1 MYRIPST
8 LNGDLDYTQSLIDQ
22 FKTGEIQAGQLKSNR
37 VPMGIYEQRK
47 NQHYML
53 RLRCAGGLVTPEQLA
68 KIAFVGHQ
76 LSTSHLHV
84 TTRQEIQIHN
94 VDIEDAIPALKKL
107 EKVGISSAGGGGN
120 TVRNMMVDDRS
131 GLTADEEFDVYPYVE
146 ELTSRLIA
154 EKDSFTMP
162 RKYKV
167 AIDTSVATANYS
179 YIADLGLQARIKDGQ
194 RGFRVL
200 IAGSAAS
207 NAHTGWEV
215 FDFLPEKDLYRA
227 AKALKNWFHK
237 YGNRRNRHKAR
248 MRYVFYKY
256 GTEEAKRLYLEE
268 FEELKKDGSI
278 DFEASA
284 LPLEHHKP
292 SFSPL
297 GEKEVKSEERRV
309 KNSNPLGVPA
319 DLQSDGKQGT
329 SKNEIIDVEAFET
342 WKRRYAHKQTNAEGL
357 KENLWYAYIPLRH
370 GNNSTDFF
378 AEVAEYLGNYG
389 NDVIRFTK
397 KEQIQVRNIPEE
409 YLTNIYAFFKK
420 LGVYQIDYPVVVTN
434 LTCCTGADTCRL
446 GICLPKGAIDGIAKQ
461 LLDSD
466 LNLDAIPDF
475 ELRMNG
481 CTNIC
486 ALATWGDLGFSGRV
500 GRVGDDP
507 YPAYTIW
514 LPVKG
519 KHEIDLQQGYIA
531 AKKIPAFVE
540 DYLRDVIAEQANY
553 ADYYEY
559 VAKRGVNIVKD
570 LIAKY
575 KEVAPYSEKPDTF
588 FDFGDDEKFSLIKY
602 GKAECSA
609 GLFDIIEIDQDTIR
623 EKRKEVEQ
631 LLENTPQGVP
641 ADLQSAG
648 KQAIS
653 GGSKV
658 PADLKSD
665 GKQGTSKIEKLLHD
679 IVFSENRML
688 LVTRGLDPRTDE
700 DVYQG
705 FEKEFIAAG
714 IIPQKFKVLTE
725 KARNNESLIS
735 EKPLID
741 ELADLLNDLY
751 QNMDDSLQFK
761 LPAAQSPTD
770 NTDNTDSKE
779 KSAESAKSAR
789 PKNGSEKE
797 EKSVSSVKSV
807 GQKTG
812 SEKEEKSVSSV
823 KSVGQKNTSEKE
835 QKSVSSVKSARQK
848 NTSEKEQ
855 KSSAGEPEAI
865 SPDVKKDFRGVMC
878 PMNFVKTKIA
888 LTPMQSGQ
896 ILEILLDDGAPIENV
911 PGSVKNEGHTIL
923 STEKVE
929 NYWKVLIKKK

>member
-22 FKTGEIQAGQLKSNR
+22 FKAGEIQAGQLKSNR

-278 DFEASA
+278 DFEAPA

-292 SFSPL
+292 NF
-297 GEKEVKSEERRV
+297 
-309 KNSNPLGVPA
+309 PA
-319 DLQSDGKQGT
+319 LKAPTD
-329 SKNEIIDVEAFET
+329 FET

-461 LLDSD
+461 LLNSN

-553 ADYYEY
+553 ADYYDY
-559 VAKRGVNIVKD
+559 VAKRGVNIVKE

-575 KEVAPYSEKPDTF
+575 KEVAPYSEEPDTF

-631 LLENTPQGVP
+631 LL
-641 ADLQSAG
+641 
-648 KQAIS
+648 
-653 GGSKV
+653 
-658 PADLKSD
+658 SD
-665 GKQGTSKIEKLLHD
+665 GKQNTGKIEKLLHD

-700 DVYQG
+700 DVYNG

-714 IIPQKFKVLTE
+714 IIPQKFKVLTD
-725 KARNNESLIS
+725 KARNNESLI
-735 EKPLID
+735 EQKPLID

-761 LPAAQSPTD
+761 LPA
-770 NTDNTDSKE
+770 E
-779 KSAESAKSAR
+779 KTPVEQVA
-789 PKNGSEKE
+789 E
-797 EKSVSSVKSV
+797 EK
-807 GQKTG
+807 TA
-812 SEKEEKSVSSV
+812 EEKAPAEQVSE
-823 KSVGQKNTSEKE
+823 EKTPAE
-835 QKSVSSVKSARQK
+835 KASAAEE
-848 NTSEKEQ
+848 TET
-855 KSSAGEPEAI
+855 I
-865 SPDVKKDFRGVMC
+865 VPDVKKDFRGVMC

>member
-22 FKTGEIQAGQLKSNR
+22 FKAGEIQAGQLKSNR

-278 DFEASA
+278 DFEAPA

-297 GEKEVKSEERRV
+297 SEKEVKSEERRV
-309 KNSNPLGVPA
+309 KNS
-319 DLQSDGKQGT
+319 SDFFD
-329 SKNEIIDVEAFET
+329 SEAFET

-409 YLTNIYAFFKK
+409 YLPNIYAFFKK

-461 LLDSD
+461 LLNSD

-553 ADYYEY
+553 ADYYDY
-559 VAKRGVNIVKD
+559 VAKRGVNIVKE

-575 KEVAPYSEKPDTF
+575 KEVAPYSEEPDTF

-631 LLENTPQGVP
+631 LLGNTPQGVP
-641 ADLQSAG
+641 ADLQSGG
-648 KQAIS
+648 KQE
-653 GGSKV
+653 
-658 PADLKSD
+658 
-665 GKQGTSKIEKLLHD
+665 TSKIEKLLHD

-700 DVYQG
+700 DVYNG
-705 FEKEFIAAG
+705 FEKEFIVAG
-714 IIPQKFKVLTE
+714 IIPQKFKVLTD
-725 KARNNESLIS
+725 KARNNESLI
-735 EKPLID
+735 EQKPLID

-761 LPAAQSPTD
+761 LPAVQSPTD
-770 NTDNTDSKE
+770 FTDNTDSKE
-779 KSAESAKSAR
+779 KSAGQ
-789 PKNGSEKE
+789 KNRSEDE
-797 EKSVSSVKSV
+797 DKSVSSVKSV
-807 GQKTG
+807 GQK
-812 SEKEEKSVSSV
+812 S
-823 KSVGQKNTSEKE
+823 TSE
-835 QKSVSSVKSARQK
+835 
-848 NTSEKEQ
+848 NEQ

>member
-22 FKTGEIQAGQLKSNR
+22 FKAGEIQAGQLKSNR

-278 DFEASA
+278 DFEAPA

-292 SFSPL
+292 NF
-297 GEKEVKSEERRV
+297 
-309 KNSNPLGVPA
+309 PA
-319 DLQSDGKQGT
+319 LKAPTD
-329 SKNEIIDVEAFET
+329 FET

-378 AEVAEYLGNYG
+378 AKVAEYLGNYG

-461 LLDSD
+461 LLNSN

-500 GRVGDDP
+500 GRVGDAP

-553 ADYYEY
+553 ADYYDY

-575 KEVAPYSEKPDTF
+575 KEVAPYSEEPDTF

-623 EKRKEVEQ
+623 EKRKEVE
-631 LLENTPQGVP
+631 LLMGNIPQGVP
-641 ADLQSAG
+641 ADLQSDG
-648 KQAIS
+648 KQA
-653 GGSKV
+653 
-658 PADLKSD
+658 
-665 GKQGTSKIEKLLHD
+665 TSKIEKLLHD

-700 DVYQG
+700 DVYNG

-714 IIPQKFKVLTE
+714 IIPQKFKVLTD
-725 KARNNESLIS
+725 KARNNESLI
-735 EKPLID
+735 EQKPLID

-761 LPAAQSPTD
+761 LPA
-770 NTDNTDSKE
+770 E
-779 KSAESAKSAR
+779 KTPVEQVA
-789 PKNGSEKE
+789 E
-797 EKSVSSVKSV
+797 EK
-807 GQKTG
+807 TA
-812 SEKEEKSVSSV
+812 EEKAPAEQVSE
-823 KSVGQKNTSEKE
+823 EKAPAE
-835 QKSVSSVKSARQK
+835 KASAAEE
-848 NTSEKEQ
+848 TET
-855 KSSAGEPEAI
+855 I
-865 SPDVKKDFRGVMC
+865 VPDVKKDFRGVMC

-896 ILEILLDDGAPIENV
+896 VLEILLDDGAPIENV

>member
-22 FKTGEIQAGQLKSNR
+22 FKAGEIQAGQLKSNR

-278 DFEASA
+278 DFEAPA

-292 SFSPL
+292 NF
-297 GEKEVKSEERRV
+297 
-309 KNSNPLGVPA
+309 PA
-319 DLQSDGKQGT
+319 LKAPTD
-329 SKNEIIDVEAFET
+329 FET

-461 LLDSD
+461 LLNSD

-553 ADYYEY
+553 ADYYDY
-559 VAKRGVNIVKD
+559 VAKRGVNIVKE

-575 KEVAPYSEKPDTF
+575 KEVAPYSEEPDTF

-623 EKRKEVEQ
+623 EKRKEVE
-631 LLENTPQGVP
+631 LLMGNIPQGVP
-641 ADLQSAG
+641 ADLQSDG
-648 KQAIS
+648 KQA
-653 GGSKV
+653 
-658 PADLKSD
+658 
-665 GKQGTSKIEKLLHD
+665 TSKIEKLLHD

-700 DVYQG
+700 DVYNG

-714 IIPQKFKVLTE
+714 IIPQKFKVLTD
-725 KARNNESLIS
+725 KARNNESLI
-735 EKPLID
+735 EQKPLID

-761 LPAAQSPTD
+761 LPA
-770 NTDNTDSKE
+770 E
-779 KSAESAKSAR
+779 KTPVEQVA
-789 PKNGSEKE
+789 E
-797 EKSVSSVKSV
+797 EKNA
-807 GQKTG
+807 
-812 SEKEEKSVSSV
+812 EEKAPAEQVSE
-823 KSVGQKNTSEKE
+823 EKAPAE
-835 QKSVSSVKSARQK
+835 KASAAEE
-848 NTSEKEQ
+848 TET
-855 KSSAGEPEAI
+855 I
-865 SPDVKKDFRGVMC
+865 VPDVKKDFRGVMC

>member
-22 FKTGEIQAGQLKSNR
+22 FKAGEIQAGQLKSNR

-167 AIDTSVATANYS
+167 AIDTSEATANYS

-268 FEELKKDGSI
+268 FEKLKKDGSI
-278 DFEASA
+278 DFEAPA

-292 SFSPL
+292 NF
-297 GEKEVKSEERRV
+297 
-309 KNSNPLGVPA
+309 PA
-319 DLQSDGKQGT
+319 LKAPTD
-329 SKNEIIDVEAFET
+329 FET

-461 LLDSD
+461 LLNSN

-553 ADYYEY
+553 ADYYDY
-559 VAKRGVNIVKD
+559 VAKRGVNIVKE

-575 KEVAPYSEKPDTF
+575 KEVAPYSEEPDTF

-623 EKRKEVEQ
+623 EKRKEVE
-631 LLENTPQGVP
+631 LLMGNIPQGVP
-641 ADLQSAG
+641 TDLQ
-648 KQAIS
+648 
-653 GGSKV
+653 
-658 PADLKSD
+658 SD
-665 GKQGTSKIEKLLHD
+665 GKQATSKIEKLLHD

-700 DVYQG
+700 DVYNG

-714 IIPQKFKVLTE
+714 IIPQKFKVLTD
-725 KARNNESLIS
+725 KARNNESLI
-735 EKPLID
+735 EQKPLID

-761 LPAAQSPTD
+761 LPA
-770 NTDNTDSKE
+770 E
-779 KSAESAKSAR
+779 KTPVEQVA
-789 PKNGSEKE
+789 E
-797 EKSVSSVKSV
+797 EKNA
-807 GQKTG
+807 
-812 SEKEEKSVSSV
+812 EEKAPAEQVSE
-823 KSVGQKNTSEKE
+823 EKAPAE
-835 QKSVSSVKSARQK
+835 KASAAEE
-848 NTSEKEQ
+848 TETI
-855 KSSAGEPEAI
+855 A
-865 SPDVKKDFRGVMC
+865 PDVKKDFRGVMC

-929 NYWKVLIKKK
+929 NYWKVLIRKK

>member
-22 FKTGEIQAGQLKSNR
+22 FKAGEIQAGQLKSNR

-278 DFEASA
+278 DFEAPA

-297 GEKEVKSEERRV
+297 DA
-309 KNSNPLGVPA
+309 PT
-319 DLQSDGKQGT
+319 D
-329 SKNEIIDVEAFET
+329 FET

-461 LLDSD
+461 LLNSN

-575 KEVAPYSEKPDTF
+575 KEIAPYSEEPDTF

-631 LLENTPQGVP
+631 LLGNTPQGVP
-641 ADLQSAG
+641 ADLQSDG
-648 KQAIS
+648 KQA
-653 GGSKV
+653 
-658 PADLKSD
+658 
-665 GKQGTSKIEKLLHD
+665 TSKIEKLLHD

-700 DVYQG
+700 DVYNG

-714 IIPQKFKVLTE
+714 IIPQKFKVLTD
-725 KARNNESLIS
+725 KARNNESLIA

-761 LPAAQSPTD
+761 LPAVQSPTD
-770 NTDNTDSKE
+770 LTDNTDSKE
-779 KSAESAKSAR
+779 KSAGQ
-789 PKNGSEKE
+789 KNRSEKEDKSVPSVKSVGQRNRSGNE

-807 GQKTG
+807 GQK
-812 SEKEEKSVSSV
+812 S
-823 KSVGQKNTSEKE
+823 TSE
-835 QKSVSSVKSARQK
+835 
-848 NTSEKEQ
+848 NEQ
-855 KSSAGEPEAI
+855 KSSAGEPEAV

>member
-22 FKTGEIQAGQLKSNR
+22 FKAGEIQAGQLKSNR

-278 DFEASA
+278 DFEAPA

-292 SFSPL
+292 NF
-297 GEKEVKSEERRV
+297 
-309 KNSNPLGVPA
+309 PA
-319 DLQSDGKQGT
+319 LKAPTD
-329 SKNEIIDVEAFET
+329 FET

-461 LLDSD
+461 LLNSN

-553 ADYYEY
+553 ADYYDY

-575 KEVAPYSEKPDTF
+575 KEVAPYSEEPDTF

-623 EKRKEVEQ
+623 EKRKEVE
-631 LLENTPQGVP
+631 LLMGNIPQGVP
-641 ADLQSAG
+641 ADLQSDG
-648 KQAIS
+648 KQA
-653 GGSKV
+653 
-658 PADLKSD
+658 
-665 GKQGTSKIEKLLHD
+665 TSKIEKLLHD

-700 DVYQG
+700 DVYNG

-714 IIPQKFKVLTE
+714 IIPQKFKVLTD
-725 KARNNESLIS
+725 KARNSASLI
-735 EKPLID
+735 EQKPLID

-761 LPAAQSPTD
+761 LPA
-770 NTDNTDSKE
+770 E
-779 KSAESAKSAR
+779 KTPVEQVA
-789 PKNGSEKE
+789 E
-797 EKSVSSVKSV
+797 EK
-807 GQKTG
+807 TA
-812 SEKEEKSVSSV
+812 EEKAPAEQVSE
-823 KSVGQKNTSEKE
+823 EKAPAE
-835 QKSVSSVKSARQK
+835 KASAAEE
-848 NTSEKEQ
+848 TETFV
-855 KSSAGEPEAI
+855 
-865 SPDVKKDFRGVMC
+865 PDVKKDFRGVMC

>member
-22 FKTGEIQAGQLKSNR
+22 FKAGEIQAGQLKSNR

-278 DFEASA
+278 DFEAPA

-292 SFSPL
+292 NF
-297 GEKEVKSEERRV
+297 
-309 KNSNPLGVPA
+309 PA
-319 DLQSDGKQGT
+319 LNASTD
-329 SKNEIIDVEAFET
+329 FET

-461 LLDSD
+461 LLNSD

-507 YPAYTIW
+507 YPAYTVW
-514 LPVKG
+514 LPTKG

-559 VAKRGVNIVKD
+559 VAKRGVNIVKE

-575 KEVAPYSEKPDTF
+575 KEIAPYSEEPDTF
-588 FDFGDDEKFSLIKY
+588 VDFGDDEKFSLIKY

-631 LLENTPQGVP
+631 LLSE
-641 ADLQSAG
+641 G
-648 KQAIS
+648 KQDTA
-653 GGSKV
+653 
-658 PADLKSD
+658 
-665 GKQGTSKIEKLLHD
+665 KIEKLLHD

-688 LVTRGLDPRTDE
+688 LVTRGLDPRTDD
-700 DVYQG
+700 DVYNG

-714 IIPQKFKVLTE
+714 IIPQKFKILTN
-725 KARNNESLIS
+725 KARSNESLMA

-761 LPAAQSPTD
+761 LPAVQNPTD

-779 KSAESAKSAR
+779 KSA
-789 PKNGSEKE
+789 
-797 EKSVSSVKSV
+797 
-807 GQKTG
+807 GQKNR

-823 KSVGQKNTSEKE
+823 KSVGQKNTNE
-835 QKSVSSVKSARQK
+835 
-848 NTSEKEQ
+848 NEQ
-855 KSSAGEPEAI
+855 KSSAGEPGAT

>member
-22 FKTGEIQAGQLKSNR
+22 FKAGEIQAGQLKSNR

-76 LSTSHLHV
+76 LSTSHLHI

-94 VDIEDAIPALKKL
+94 VDIEDVIPALKKL
-107 EKVGISSAGGGGN
+107 EKVSISSAGGGGN

-278 DFEASA
+278 DFKAPA

-292 SFSPL
+292 NFPPL
-297 GEKEVKSEERRV
+297 KA
-309 KNSNPLGVPA
+309 PT
-319 DLQSDGKQGT
+319 D
-329 SKNEIIDVEAFET
+329 FET

-461 LLDSD
+461 LLNSN

-553 ADYYEY
+553 ADYYDY

-575 KEVAPYSEKPDTF
+575 KEVAPYSEEPDTF

-623 EKRKEVEQ
+623 EKRKEVE
-631 LLENTPQGVP
+631 LLMGNIPQGVP
-641 ADLQSAG
+641 ADLQSDG
-648 KQAIS
+648 KQA
-653 GGSKV
+653 
-658 PADLKSD
+658 
-665 GKQGTSKIEKLLHD
+665 TSKIEKLLHD

-700 DVYQG
+700 EVYNG

-714 IIPQKFKVLTE
+714 IIPQKFKVLTD
-725 KARNNESLIS
+725 KARNNESLI
-735 EKPLID
+735 EQKPLID

-761 LPAAQSPTD
+761 LPA
-770 NTDNTDSKE
+770 E
-779 KSAESAKSAR
+779 KTPVEQVA
-789 PKNGSEKE
+789 E
-797 EKSVSSVKSV
+797 EK
-807 GQKTG
+807 TA
-812 SEKEEKSVSSV
+812 EEKAPAEQVSE
-823 KSVGQKNTSEKE
+823 EKAPAE
-835 QKSVSSVKSARQK
+835 KASAAEE
-848 NTSEKEQ
+848 TET
-855 KSSAGEPEAI
+855 I
-865 SPDVKKDFRGVMC
+865 VPDVKKDFRGVMC

>member
-278 DFEASA
+278 DFEAPA

-292 SFSPL
+292 TF
-297 GEKEVKSEERRV
+297 
-309 KNSNPLGVPA
+309 PA
-319 DLQSDGKQGT
+319 LKAPTD
-329 SKNEIIDVEAFET
+329 FET

-378 AEVAEYLGNYG
+378 AEVAEYLCNYG

-461 LLDSD
+461 LLNSD

-507 YPAYTIW
+507 YPAYTVW
-514 LPVKG
+514 LPTKG

-559 VAKRGVNIVKD
+559 VAKRGVNIVKE

-575 KEVAPYSEKPDTF
+575 KEIAPYSEEPDTF

-631 LLENTPQGVP
+631 LE
-641 ADLQSAG
+641 D
-648 KQAIS
+648 
-653 GGSKV
+653 
-658 PADLKSD
+658 
-665 GKQGTSKIEKLLHD
+665 TSKIEKLLHD

-700 DVYQG
+700 DVYNG

-714 IIPQKFKVLTE
+714 IIPQKFKVLTD

-770 NTDNTDSKE
+770 FTDNTDSKE

-789 PKNGSEKE
+789 
-797 EKSVSSVKSV
+797 
-807 GQKTG
+807 QKD
-812 SEKEEKSVSSV
+812 
-823 KSVGQKNTSEKE
+823 TSE
-835 QKSVSSVKSARQK
+835 
-848 NTSEKEQ
+848 NEQ
-855 KSSAGEPEAI
+855 KSSAGEPGAT

>member
-22 FKTGEIQAGQLKSNR
+22 FKAGEIQAGQLKSNR

-256 GTEEAKRLYLEE
+256 GTEEAKRLYLDE

-278 DFEASA
+278 DFEAPA

-292 SFSPL
+292 NFPPL
-297 GEKEVKSEERRV
+297 KA
-309 KNSNPLGVPA
+309 PT
-319 DLQSDGKQGT
+319 D
-329 SKNEIIDVEAFET
+329 FET

-461 LLDSD
+461 LLNSN

-553 ADYYEY
+553 ADYYDY

-575 KEVAPYSEKPDTF
+575 KEVAPYSEEPDTF

-623 EKRKEVEQ
+623 EKRKEVE
-631 LLENTPQGVP
+631 LLMGNIPQGVP
-641 ADLQSAG
+641 ADLQS
-648 KQAIS
+648 
-653 GGSKV
+653 
-658 PADLKSD
+658 D
-665 GKQGTSKIEKLLHD
+665 GKQETSKIEKLLHD

-700 DVYQG
+700 DVYNG

-714 IIPQKFKVLTE
+714 IIPQKFKVLTD
-725 KARNNESLIS
+725 KARNNESLI
-735 EKPLID
+735 EQKPLID

-761 LPAAQSPTD
+761 LPAVQSPTD
-770 NTDNTDSKE
+770 FTDNTDSKG
-779 KSAESAKSAR
+779 KSA
-789 PKNGSEKE
+789 
-797 EKSVSSVKSV
+797 
-807 GQKTG
+807 GQKNR

-823 KSVGQKNTSEKE
+823 KSVGQKNTNENE
-835 QKSVSSVKSARQK
+835 QK
-848 NTSEKEQ
+848 T
-855 KSSAGEPEAI
+855 SAGEPEAI

-896 ILEILLDDGAPIENV
+896 MLEILLDDGAPIENV

>member
-22 FKTGEIQAGQLKSNR
+22 FKAGEIPAGQLKSNR

-278 DFEASA
+278 DFEAPA

-292 SFSPL
+292 NF
-297 GEKEVKSEERRV
+297 
-309 KNSNPLGVPA
+309 PA
-319 DLQSDGKQGT
+319 LKAPTD
-329 SKNEIIDVEAFET
+329 FET

-357 KENLWYAYIPLRH
+357 KEDLWYAYIPLRH

-461 LLDSD
+461 LLNSN

-553 ADYYEY
+553 ADYYDY

-575 KEVAPYSEKPDTF
+575 KEVAPYSEEPDTF

-623 EKRKEVEQ
+623 EKRKEVE
-631 LLENTPQGVP
+631 LLTGNIPQGVS
-641 ADLQSAG
+641 ADLQADG
-648 KQAIS
+648 KQA
-653 GGSKV
+653 
-658 PADLKSD
+658 
-665 GKQGTSKIEKLLHD
+665 TSKIEKLLHD

-700 DVYQG
+700 DVYNG

-714 IIPQKFKVLTE
+714 IIPQKFKVLTD
-725 KARNNESLIS
+725 KARNNESLI
-735 EKPLID
+735 EQKPLSD

-761 LPAAQSPTD
+761 LPA
-770 NTDNTDSKE
+770 E
-779 KSAESAKSAR
+779 KTPVEQVA
-789 PKNGSEKE
+789 E
-797 EKSVSSVKSV
+797 EKNA
-807 GQKTG
+807 
-812 SEKEEKSVSSV
+812 EEKAPAEQVSE
-823 KSVGQKNTSEKE
+823 EKAPAE
-835 QKSVSSVKSARQK
+835 KASAAEE
-848 NTSEKEQ
+848 TET
-855 KSSAGEPEAI
+855 I
-865 SPDVKKDFRGVMC
+865 VPDVKKDFRGVMC

>member
-278 DFEASA
+278 DFEAPA

-292 SFSPL
+292 NF
-297 GEKEVKSEERRV
+297 
-309 KNSNPLGVPA
+309 PA
-319 DLQSDGKQGT
+319 LKAPTD
-329 SKNEIIDVEAFET
+329 FET

-378 AEVAEYLGNYG
+378 AKVAEYLGNYG

-461 LLDSD
+461 LLNSN

-500 GRVGDDP
+500 GRVGDAP

-553 ADYYEY
+553 ADYYDY

-575 KEVAPYSEKPDTF
+575 KEVAPYSEEPDTF

-623 EKRKEVEQ
+623 EKRKEVE
-631 LLENTPQGVP
+631 LLMGNIPQGVP
-641 ADLQSAG
+641 ADLQSDG
-648 KQAIS
+648 KQA
-653 GGSKV
+653 
-658 PADLKSD
+658 
-665 GKQGTSKIEKLLHD
+665 TSKIEKLLHD

-700 DVYQG
+700 DVYNG

-714 IIPQKFKVLTE
+714 IIPQKFKVLTD
-725 KARNNESLIS
+725 KARNNESLI
-735 EKPLID
+735 EQKPLID

-761 LPAAQSPTD
+761 LPA
-770 NTDNTDSKE
+770 E
-779 KSAESAKSAR
+779 KTPVEQVA
-789 PKNGSEKE
+789 E
-797 EKSVSSVKSV
+797 EK
-807 GQKTG
+807 TA
-812 SEKEEKSVSSV
+812 EEKAPAEQVSE
-823 KSVGQKNTSEKE
+823 EKAPAE
-835 QKSVSSVKSARQK
+835 KASAAEE
-848 NTSEKEQ
+848 TET
-855 KSSAGEPEAI
+855 I
-865 SPDVKKDFRGVMC
+865 VPDVKKDFRGVMC

>member
-22 FKTGEIQAGQLKSNR
+22 FKAGEIQAGQLKSNR

-278 DFEASA
+278 DFEAPA

-292 SFSPL
+292 NFPPL
-297 GEKEVKSEERRV
+297 KA
-309 KNSNPLGVPA
+309 PT
-319 DLQSDGKQGT
+319 D
-329 SKNEIIDVEAFET
+329 FET

-461 LLDSD
+461 LLNSN

-553 ADYYEY
+553 ADYYDY
-559 VAKRGVNIVKD
+559 VAKRGVNIVKE

-575 KEVAPYSEKPDTF
+575 KEVAPYSEEPDTF

-623 EKRKEVEQ
+623 EKRKEVE
-631 LLENTPQGVP
+631 LLMGNIPQGVP
-641 ADLQSAG
+641 ADLQSDG
-648 KQAIS
+648 KQA
-653 GGSKV
+653 
-658 PADLKSD
+658 
-665 GKQGTSKIEKLLHD
+665 TSKIEKLLHD

-688 LVTRGLDPRTDE
+688 LVTRGLDPRTDD
-700 DVYQG
+700 DVYNG

-714 IIPQKFKVLTE
+714 IIPQKFKVLTD
-725 KARNNESLIS
+725 KARNNESLIT

-741 ELADLLNDLY
+741 ELANLLNDLY

-770 NTDNTDSKE
+770 INE
-779 KSAESAKSAR
+779 
-789 PKNGSEKE
+789 
-797 EKSVSSVKSV
+797 
-807 GQKTG
+807 
-812 SEKEEKSVSSV
+812 
-823 KSVGQKNTSEKE
+823 
-835 QKSVSSVKSARQK
+835 KSARQK
-848 NTSEKEQ
+848 NTSENEQ

-896 ILEILLDDGAPIENV
+896 ILEILLNDGAPIENV

>member
-8 LNGDLDYTQSLIDQ
+8 LKGDLDYTQSLIDQ
-22 FKTGEIQAGQLKSNR
+22 FKAGEIQAGQLKSNR

-94 VDIEDAIPALKKL
+94 VDIEDAVPALRKL
-107 EKVGISSAGGGGN
+107 EKIGISSAGGGGN

-131 GLTADEEFDVYPYVE
+131 GLTAEEEFDVYPYVE

-167 AIDTSVATANYS
+167 AIDTSVDTANYS
-179 YIADLGLQARIKDGQ
+179 YIADLGLQARIKDGK

-268 FEELKKDGSI
+268 FEALKKDPSI
-278 DFEASA
+278 DFVAPA

-297 GEKEVKSEERRV
+297 EKKEGNNASTYF
-309 KNSNPLGVPA
+309 
-319 DLQSDGKQGT
+319 DC
-329 SKNEIIDVEAFET
+329 EAFET

-409 YLTNIYAFFKK
+409 YLPDIYSFFKK
-420 LGVYQIDYPVVVTN
+420 LGVYQVDYPVVVTN

-446 GICLPKGAIDGIAKQ
+446 GICLPKGAIDAIAKQ
-461 LLDSD
+461 LLNSD
-466 LNLDAIPDF
+466 LNLDTIPDF

-507 YPAYTIW
+507 YPAYTVW

-540 DYLRDVIAEQANY
+540 DYLRDVIQEQANY
-553 ADYYEY
+553 ADYYDY
-559 VAKRGVNIVKD
+559 VAKRGAGFIKE

-575 KEVAPYSEKPDTF
+575 KEIAPFTEEPDTF
-588 FDFGDDEKFSLIKY
+588 YDFGDDEKFSLIKY

-623 EKRKEVEQ
+623 EKLGEIDKI
-631 LLENTPQGVP
+631 LGNDKSHT
-641 ADLQSAG
+641 DLTNLTDIVNEEDA
-648 KQAIS
+648 K
-653 GGSKV
+653 
-658 PADLKSD
+658 
-665 GKQGTSKIEKLLHD
+665 KIEKLLHD

-725 KARNNESLIS
+725 KARNNNSLIA

-741 ELADLLNDLY
+741 ELAQLLNDLY

-761 LPAAQSPTD
+761 LSSDSSQTD
-770 NTDNTDSKE
+770 AKDSKE
-779 KSAESAKSAR
+779 KDNQK
-789 PKNGSEKE
+789 EK
-797 EKSVSSVKSV
+797 SVKSV
-807 GQKTG
+807 CV
-812 SEKEEKSVSSV
+812 SESKNANDKSVSSV
-823 KSVGQKNTSEKE
+823 KSVGQKNGSENEEKE
-835 QKSVSSVKSARQK
+835 SV
-848 NTSEKEQ
+848 
-855 KSSAGEPEAI
+855 GEAAI

-911 PGSVKNEGHTIL
+911 PGSVKGEGHTIL
-923 STEKVE
+923 STEKIE
-929 NYWKVLIKKK
+929 NYWKVLIRKK

>member
-22 FKTGEIQAGQLKSNR
+22 FKAGEIQAGQLKSNR

-268 FEELKKDGSI
+268 FKELKKDGSI
-278 DFEASA
+278 DFEAPA

-292 SFSPL
+292 NFPPL
-297 GEKEVKSEERRV
+297 KA
-309 KNSNPLGVPA
+309 PT
-319 DLQSDGKQGT
+319 D
-329 SKNEIIDVEAFET
+329 FET

-461 LLDSD
+461 LLNSN

-553 ADYYEY
+553 ADYYDY

-575 KEVAPYSEKPDTF
+575 KEVAPYSEEPDTF

-623 EKRKEVEQ
+623 EKRKEVE
-631 LLENTPQGVP
+631 LLMGNIPQGVP
-641 ADLQSAG
+641 ADLQSDG
-648 KQAIS
+648 KQA
-653 GGSKV
+653 
-658 PADLKSD
+658 
-665 GKQGTSKIEKLLHD
+665 TSKIEKLLHD

-700 DVYQG
+700 DVYNG

-714 IIPQKFKVLTE
+714 IIPQKFKVLTD
-725 KARNNESLIS
+725 KARNNESLI
-735 EKPLID
+735 EQKPLID

-761 LPAAQSPTD
+761 LPT
-770 NTDNTDSKE
+770 E
-779 KSAESAKSAR
+779 KTPVEQVV
-789 PKNGSEKE
+789 E
-797 EKSVSSVKSV
+797 EKNA
-807 GQKTG
+807 
-812 SEKEEKSVSSV
+812 EEKAPAEQVSEEKAPAEQV
-823 KSVGQKNTSEKE
+823 SEEKAPAE
-835 QKSVSSVKSARQK
+835 KASAAEE
-848 NTSEKEQ
+848 TET
-855 KSSAGEPEAI
+855 I
-865 SPDVKKDFRGVMC
+865 VPDVKKDFRGVMC

>member
-22 FKTGEIQAGQLKSNR
+22 FKAGEIQAGQLKSNR

-179 YIADLGLQARIKDGQ
+179 YIADLGLQASIKDGQ

-278 DFEASA
+278 DFEAPA

-292 SFSPL
+292 GFPAL
-297 GEKEVKSEERRV
+297 KVWNET
-309 KNSNPLGVPA
+309 PLGVPA
-319 DLQSDGKQGT
+319 DLQSDGKQRT
-329 SKNEIIDVEAFET
+329 SKNEIIDSEAFET

-461 LLDSD
+461 LLNSN

-553 ADYYEY
+553 ADYYDY
-559 VAKRGVNIVKD
+559 VAKRGVNIVKE

-575 KEVAPYSEKPDTF
+575 KEVAPYSEEPDTF

-623 EKRKEVEQ
+623 EKRKEVE
-631 LLENTPQGVP
+631 LLMGNTPQGVP
-641 ADLQSAG
+641 ADLQSDG
-648 KQAIS
+648 KQA
-653 GGSKV
+653 
-658 PADLKSD
+658 
-665 GKQGTSKIEKLLHD
+665 TSKIEKLLHD

-700 DVYQG
+700 DVYNG

-714 IIPQKFKVLTE
+714 IIPQKFKVLTD
-725 KARNNESLIS
+725 KARNNESLIA

-761 LPAAQSPTD
+761 LPAVQSPTD
-770 NTDNTDSKE
+770 NTNSKGKSAESNSDEE
-779 KSAESAKSAR
+779 KSAESAR
-789 PKNGSEKE
+789 LKNRSENE
-797 EKSVSSVKSV
+797 E
-807 GQKTG
+807 
-812 SEKEEKSVSSV
+812 ESVSSV
-823 KSVGQKNTSEKE
+823 KSVGQKNRSENE
-835 QKSVSSVKSARQK
+835 EESVSSVKSVGQK
-848 NTSEKEQ
+848 SRSENEQ
-855 KSSAGEPEAI
+855 KSSAGEPEAV

-923 STEKVE
+923 STEKVK
-929 NYWKVLIKKK
+929 NYWKVLIRKK

>member
-22 FKTGEIQAGQLKSNR
+22 FKAGEIQAGQLKSNR

-94 VDIEDAIPALKKL
+94 VDIEDAVPALKKL

-256 GTEEAKRLYLEE
+256 GTEEAKRLYLED

-278 DFEASA
+278 DFEAPA

-297 GEKEVKSEERRV
+297 SEKEVKSEERRV
-309 KNSNPLGVPA
+309 NNS
-319 DLQSDGKQGT
+319 SDFFD
-329 SKNEIIDVEAFET
+329 SEAFET

-540 DYLRDVIAEQANY
+540 DYLRDVIAEQTNY

-575 KEVAPYSEKPDTF
+575 KEVAPYLEEPDTF

-623 EKRKEVEQ
+623 EKLGEIDKI
-631 LLENTPQGVP
+631 LGDDKSHT
-641 ADLQSAG
+641 DLTNLTDIVNEEDA
-648 KQAIS
+648 K
-653 GGSKV
+653 
-658 PADLKSD
+658 
-665 GKQGTSKIEKLLHD
+665 KIEKLLHD

-688 LVTRGLDPRTDE
+688 LVTRGLDPRTDD
-700 DVYQG
+700 DVYNG

-725 KARNNESLIS
+725 KARNNEPLTA
-735 EKPLID
+735 EKALID
-741 ELADLLNDLY
+741 ELAQLLNDLY
-751 QNMDDSLQFK
+751 QNMDNSLQFK

-770 NTDNTDSKE
+770 FTENTDSKE
-779 KSAESAKSAR
+779 KSAESNSKEKKSVGEENGSENEKKSVSSAKSAR
-789 PKNGSEKE
+789 QKSGSENEKKSVSSAKSARQKSGSENE

-807 GQKTG
+807 GPKTG
-812 SEKEEKSVSSV
+812 SE
-823 KSVGQKNTSEKE
+823 N
-835 QKSVSSVKSARQK
+835 
-848 NTSEKEQ
+848 EQ

-888 LTPMQSGQ
+888 LTPMKSGQ

>member
-22 FKTGEIQAGQLKSNR
+22 FKAGEIQAGQLKSNR

-194 RGFRVL
+194 RGFRML

-256 GTEEAKRLYLEE
+256 GTEEAKRLYLED

-278 DFEASA
+278 DFEAPA

-297 GEKEVKSEERRV
+297 SEKEVKSEERRV
-309 KNSNPLGVPA
+309 NNSR
-319 DLQSDGKQGT
+319 DFFDS
-329 SKNEIIDVEAFET
+329 EAFET

-540 DYLRDVIAEQANY
+540 DYLRDVIAEQTNY

-575 KEVAPYSEKPDTF
+575 KEVAPYLEEPDTF

-623 EKRKEVEQ
+623 EKLGEIDKI
-631 LLENTPQGVP
+631 LGDDKSHT
-641 ADLQSAG
+641 DLTNLTDIVNEEDA
-648 KQAIS
+648 K
-653 GGSKV
+653 
-658 PADLKSD
+658 
-665 GKQGTSKIEKLLHD
+665 KIEKLLHD

-688 LVTRGLDPRTDE
+688 LVTRGLDPRTDD
-700 DVYQG
+700 DVYNG

-725 KARNNESLIS
+725 KARNNEPLTA
-735 EKPLID
+735 EKALID
-741 ELADLLNDLY
+741 ELAQLLNDLY
-751 QNMDDSLQFK
+751 QNMDNSLQFK

-770 NTDNTDSKE
+770 FTENTDSKE
-779 KSAESAKSAR
+779 KSAESNSKEKKSVGEENGSENEKKSVSSAKSAR
-789 PKNGSEKE
+789 QKSGSENEKKSVSSAKSARQKSGSENE

-807 GQKTG
+807 GPKTG
-812 SEKEEKSVSSV
+812 SE
-823 KSVGQKNTSEKE
+823 N
-835 QKSVSSVKSARQK
+835 
-848 NTSEKEQ
+848 EQ

-888 LTPMQSGQ
+888 LTPMKSGQ

>member
-22 FKTGEIQAGQLKSNR
+22 FKAGEIQAGQLKSNR

-53 RLRCAGGLVTPEQLA
+53 RLRCAGGLITPEQLA

-76 LSTSHLHV
+76 LSTSHLHI

-94 VDIEDAIPALKKL
+94 VDLQDAVPALKKL

-131 GLTADEEFDVYPYVE
+131 GLTAEEEFDVYPYVE

-167 AIDTSVATANYS
+167 AIDTSVEDANFS
-179 YIADLGLQARIKDGQ
+179 YIADLGLQARIKDGK

-215 FDFLPEKDLYRA
+215 FDFLPEIDLYRA

-256 GTEEAKRLYLEE
+256 GSEEAKRLYLEE

-278 DFEASA
+278 DFYAPA
-284 LPLEHHKP
+284 LPLVHHRP
-292 SFSPL
+292 SFAPST
-297 GEKEVKSEERRV
+297 EHS
-309 KNSNPLGVPA
+309 
-319 DLQSDGKQGT
+319 T
-329 SKNEIIDVEAFET
+329 EAFKK
-342 WKRRYAHKQTNAEGL
+342 WKQRYAHKQTNSEGL

-378 AEVAEYLGNYG
+378 AEVAAYLGNYG

-409 YLTNIYAFFKK
+409 YLPNIYWFFKK
-420 LGVYQIDYPVVVTN
+420 LGIHQVDFPVVVTN

-446 GICLPKGAIDGIAKQ
+446 GICLPKGAIDAIAQ
-461 LLDSD
+461 RLLASD
-466 LNLDAIPDF
+466 LNLDAIPDL
-475 ELRMNG
+475 EIRMNG

-486 ALATWGDLGFSGRV
+486 AVATWADLGFSGRV

-507 YPAYTIW
+507 YPAYTVW

-519 KHEIDLQQGYIA
+519 KHELDLQQGYIA
-531 AKKIPAFVE
+531 AKKIPEFVE
-540 DYLRDVIAEQANY
+540 DYLRDVIESQANY
-553 ADYYEY
+553 IDYYDY
-559 VAKRGVNIVKD
+559 VAQRGVNTVKE
-570 LIAKY
+570 LLATY
-575 KEVAPYSEKPDTF
+575 KELPSFQENPDTF
-588 FDFGDDEKFSLIKY
+588 YDWGDDEKFSLIKY

-623 EKRKEVEQ
+623 EKRKEVNE
-631 LLENTPQGVP
+631 LHDDKDK
-641 ADLQSAG
+641 A
-648 KQAIS
+648 
-653 GGSKV
+653 
-658 PADLKSD
+658 
-665 GKQGTSKIEKLLHD
+665 EKLLHD

-688 LVTRGLDPRTDE
+688 LVTRGLDPRTDD
-700 DVYQG
+700 DVYNG
-705 FEKEFIAAG
+705 FVKEFIEAG
-714 IIPQKFKVLTE
+714 IIPQEFKVLTDKARKGESLLAE
-725 KARNNESLIS
+725 KA
-735 EKPLID
+735 LID
-741 ELADLLNDLY
+741 ELADLLNELY

-761 LPAAQSPTD
+761 VPNEKKSA
-770 NTDNTDSKE
+770 DSTEESADGSNSSEEETTKASE
-779 KSAESAKSAR
+779 KS
-789 PKNGSEKE
+789 SEKA
-797 EKSVSSVKSV
+797 
-807 GQKTG
+807 TG
-812 SEKEEKSVSSV
+812 NASEKASL
-823 KSVGQKNTSEKE
+823 
-835 QKSVSSVKSARQK
+835 
-848 NTSEKEQ
+848 
-855 KSSAGEPEAI
+855 PEA
-865 SPDVKKDFRGVMC
+865 SEAAVSDALEPDVKKDFRGVMC

-896 ILEILLDDGAPIENV
+896 LLEILLDDGAPIENV
-911 PGSVKNEGHTIL
+911 PGSVKNEGHTVI
-923 STEKVE
+923 STEKVD
-929 NYWKVLIKKK
+929 NYWKVLIRKK

>member
-22 FKTGEIQAGQLKSNR
+22 FKAGEIQAGQLKSNR

-68 KIAFVGHQ
+68 KIAFVGHK

-268 FEELKKDGSI
+268 FEKLKKDGSI
-278 DFEASA
+278 DFEAPA

-292 SFSPL
+292 NFPPL
-297 GEKEVKSEERRV
+297 KA
-309 KNSNPLGVPA
+309 PT
-319 DLQSDGKQGT
+319 D
-329 SKNEIIDVEAFET
+329 FET

-446 GICLPKGAIDGIAKQ
+446 GICLPKGAINGIAKQ
-461 LLDSD
+461 LLNSD

-553 ADYYEY
+553 ADYYDY

-575 KEVAPYSEKPDTF
+575 KEVAPYSEEPDTF

-631 LLENTPQGVP
+631 LL
-641 ADLQSAG
+641 
-648 KQAIS
+648 
-653 GGSKV
+653 
-658 PADLKSD
+658 SD
-665 GKQGTSKIEKLLHD
+665 GKQNTGKIEKLLHD

-700 DVYQG
+700 DVYNG

-714 IIPQKFKVLTE
+714 IIPQKFKVLTD
-725 KARNNESLIS
+725 KARNSASLI
-735 EKPLID
+735 EQKPLID

-761 LPAAQSPTD
+761 LPA
-770 NTDNTDSKE
+770 E
-779 KSAESAKSAR
+779 KTQVEQVA
-789 PKNGSEKE
+789 E
-797 EKSVSSVKSV
+797 EKNA
-807 GQKTG
+807 
-812 SEKEEKSVSSV
+812 EEKAPAEQVSE
-823 KSVGQKNTSEKE
+823 EKAPAE
-835 QKSVSSVKSARQK
+835 KASAAEE
-848 NTSEKEQ
+848 TET
-855 KSSAGEPEAI
+855 I
-865 SPDVKKDFRGVMC
+865 VPDVKKDFRGVMC

>member
-22 FKTGEIQAGQLKSNR
+22 FKAGEIQAGQLKSNR

-76 LSTSHLHV
+76 LSTSHLHI

-268 FEELKKDGSI
+268 FEKLKKDGSI
-278 DFEASA
+278 DFEAPA

-292 SFSPL
+292 NF
-297 GEKEVKSEERRV
+297 
-309 KNSNPLGVPA
+309 PA
-319 DLQSDGKQGT
+319 LKAPTD
-329 SKNEIIDVEAFET
+329 FET

-461 LLDSD
+461 LLNSD

-553 ADYYEY
+553 ADYYDY
-559 VAKRGVNIVKD
+559 VAKRGVNIVKE

-575 KEVAPYSEKPDTF
+575 KEVAPYSEEPDTF

-623 EKRKEVEQ
+623 EKRKEVE
-631 LLENTPQGVP
+631 LLMGNIPQGVP
-641 ADLQSAG
+641 TDLQ
-648 KQAIS
+648 
-653 GGSKV
+653 
-658 PADLKSD
+658 SD
-665 GKQGTSKIEKLLHD
+665 GKQATSKIEKLLHD

-700 DVYQG
+700 DVYNG

-714 IIPQKFKVLTE
+714 IIPQKFKVLTD
-725 KARNNESLIS
+725 KARNNESLI
-735 EKPLID
+735 EQKPLID

-761 LPAAQSPTD
+761 LPA
-770 NTDNTDSKE
+770 E
-779 KSAESAKSAR
+779 KTPVEQVA
-789 PKNGSEKE
+789 E
-797 EKSVSSVKSV
+797 EKNA
-807 GQKTG
+807 
-812 SEKEEKSVSSV
+812 EEKAPAEQVSE
-823 KSVGQKNTSEKE
+823 EKAPAE
-835 QKSVSSVKSARQK
+835 KASAAEE
-848 NTSEKEQ
+848 TET
-855 KSSAGEPEAI
+855 I
-865 SPDVKKDFRGVMC
+865 VPDVKKDFRGVMC

>member
-22 FKTGEIQAGQLKSNR
+22 FKAGEIQAGQLKSNR

-278 DFEASA
+278 DFKAPA

-292 SFSPL
+292 NFPPL
-297 GEKEVKSEERRV
+297 KA
-309 KNSNPLGVPA
+309 PT
-319 DLQSDGKQGT
+319 D
-329 SKNEIIDVEAFET
+329 FET

-461 LLDSD
+461 LLNSN

-540 DYLRDVIAEQANY
+540 DYLRDVIAEQVNY
-553 ADYYEY
+553 ADYYDY
-559 VAKRGVNIVKD
+559 VAKRGVNIVKE

-575 KEVAPYSEKPDTF
+575 KEVVPYSEEPDTF

-623 EKRKEVEQ
+623 EKRKEVE
-631 LLENTPQGVP
+631 LLMGNTPQGVP
-641 ADLQSAG
+641 ADLQSDG
-648 KQAIS
+648 KQAI
-653 GGSKV
+653 
-658 PADLKSD
+658 
-665 GKQGTSKIEKLLHD
+665 SKIEKLLHD

-700 DVYQG
+700 DVYNG

-714 IIPQKFKVLTE
+714 IIPQKFKVLTD
-725 KARNNESLIS
+725 KARNNESLI
-735 EKPLID
+735 EQKPLID

-761 LPAAQSPTD
+761 LPA
-770 NTDNTDSKE
+770 E
-779 KSAESAKSAR
+779 KTPVEQIA
-789 PKNGSEKE
+789 E
-797 EKSVSSVKSV
+797 EKAPA
-807 GQKTG
+807 
-812 SEKEEKSVSSV
+812 EKASAAEETETIV
-823 KSVGQKNTSEKE
+823 
-835 QKSVSSVKSARQK
+835 
-848 NTSEKEQ
+848 
-855 KSSAGEPEAI
+855 
-865 SPDVKKDFRGVMC
+865 PDVKKDFRGVMC

>member
-8 LNGDLDYTQSLIDQ
+8 LNGDLDYTQSLINQ
-22 FKTGEIQAGQLKSNR
+22 FKEGEIQAGQLKSNR

-278 DFEASA
+278 DFEAPA

-292 SFSPL
+292 GF
-297 GEKEVKSEERRV
+297 
-309 KNSNPLGVPA
+309 PA
-319 DLQSDGKQGT
+319 LKAPTD
-329 SKNEIIDVEAFET
+329 FET

-461 LLDSD
+461 LLNSD

-553 ADYYEY
+553 ADYYDY
-559 VAKRGVNIVKD
+559 VAKRGVNIVKE

-575 KEVAPYSEKPDTF
+575 KEVAPYAEEPDTF

-631 LLENTPQGVP
+631 LLGNIPQGVP
-641 ADLQSAG
+641 ADLQS
-648 KQAIS
+648 
-653 GGSKV
+653 
-658 PADLKSD
+658 D
-665 GKQGTSKIEKLLHD
+665 GKQETSKIEKLLHD

-700 DVYQG
+700 DVYNG

-714 IIPQKFKVLTE
+714 IIPQKFKVLTD
-725 KARNNESLIS
+725 KARNNESLI
-735 EKPLID
+735 EQKPLID

-761 LPAAQSPTD
+761 LPAVQSPTD
-770 NTDNTDSKE
+770 FTDNTDSKE
-779 KSAESAKSAR
+779 KSAGQKNRSEDEDKSVSSVKSVGQR
-789 PKNGSEKE
+789 NRSENE

-807 GQKTG
+807 GQK
-812 SEKEEKSVSSV
+812 S
-823 KSVGQKNTSEKE
+823 TSE
-835 QKSVSSVKSARQK
+835 
-848 NTSEKEQ
+848 NEQ

-888 LTPMQSGQ
+888 LTPMLSGQ

>member
-1 MYRIPST
+1 
-8 LNGDLDYTQSLIDQ
+8 
-22 FKTGEIQAGQLKSNR
+22 
-37 VPMGIYEQRK
+37 
-47 NQHYML
+47 ML
-53 RLRCAGGLVTPEQLA
+53 
-68 KIAFVGHQ
+68 F
-76 LSTSHLHV
+76 
-84 TTRQEIQIHN
+84 
-94 VDIEDAIPALKKL
+94 
-107 EKVGISSAGGGGN
+107 
-120 TVRNMMVDDRS
+120 RS
-131 GLTADEEFDVYPYVE
+131 
-146 ELTSRLIA
+146 
-154 EKDSFTMP
+154 
-162 RKYKV
+162 
-167 AIDTSVATANYS
+167 
-179 YIADLGLQARIKDGQ
+179 
-194 RGFRVL
+194 
-200 IAGSAAS
+200 
-207 NAHTGWEV
+207 
-215 FDFLPEKDLYRA
+215 
-227 AKALKNWFHK
+227 
-237 YGNRRNRHKAR
+237 
-248 MRYVFYKY
+248 
-256 GTEEAKRLYLEE
+256 
-268 FEELKKDGSI
+268 
-278 DFEASA
+278 
-284 LPLEHHKP
+284 
-292 SFSPL
+292 
-297 GEKEVKSEERRV
+297 
-309 KNSNPLGVPA
+309 
-319 DLQSDGKQGT
+319 
-329 SKNEIIDVEAFET
+329 
-342 WKRRYAHKQTNAEGL
+342 
-357 KENLWYAYIPLRH
+357 
-370 GNNSTDFF
+370 
-378 AEVAEYLGNYG
+378 
-389 NDVIRFTK
+389 
-397 KEQIQVRNIPEE
+397 

-461 LLDSD
+461 LLNSN

-553 ADYYEY
+553 ADYYDY
-559 VAKRGVNIVKD
+559 VAKRGVNIVKE

-575 KEVAPYSEKPDTF
+575 KEVAPYSEEPDTF

-623 EKRKEVEQ
+623 EKRKEVE
-631 LLENTPQGVP
+631 LLMGNIPQGVP
-641 ADLQSAG
+641 ADLQSDG
-648 KQAIS
+648 KQAI
-653 GGSKV
+653 
-658 PADLKSD
+658 
-665 GKQGTSKIEKLLHD
+665 SKIEKLLHD

-700 DVYQG
+700 DVYNG

-714 IIPQKFKVLTE
+714 IIPQKFKVLTD
-725 KARNNESLIS
+725 KARNNESLI
-735 EKPLID
+735 EQKPLID

-761 LPAAQSPTD
+761 LTA
-770 NTDNTDSKE
+770 E
-779 KSAESAKSAR
+779 KTPVEQVA
-789 PKNGSEKE
+789 E
-797 EKSVSSVKSV
+797 EKNA
-807 GQKTG
+807 
-812 SEKEEKSVSSV
+812 EEKAPTEQVSE
-823 KSVGQKNTSEKE
+823 EKAPAE
-835 QKSVSSVKSARQK
+835 KASAAEE
-848 NTSEKEQ
+848 TET
-855 KSSAGEPEAI
+855 I
-865 SPDVKKDFRGVMC
+865 VPDVKKDFRSVMC

>member
-22 FKTGEIQAGQLKSNR
+22 FKAGEIQAGQLKSNR

-268 FEELKKDGSI
+268 FEKLKKDGSI
-278 DFEASA
+278 DFEAPA

-292 SFSPL
+292 NFPPL
-297 GEKEVKSEERRV
+297 KA
-309 KNSNPLGVPA
+309 PT
-319 DLQSDGKQGT
+319 D
-329 SKNEIIDVEAFET
+329 FET

-446 GICLPKGAIDGIAKQ
+446 GICLPKGAINGIAKQ
-461 LLDSD
+461 LLNSD

-553 ADYYEY
+553 ADYYDY

-575 KEVAPYSEKPDTF
+575 KEVAPYSEEPDTF

-631 LLENTPQGVP
+631 LL
-641 ADLQSAG
+641 
-648 KQAIS
+648 
-653 GGSKV
+653 
-658 PADLKSD
+658 SD
-665 GKQGTSKIEKLLHD
+665 GKQNTGKIEKLLHD

-700 DVYQG
+700 DVYNG

-714 IIPQKFKVLTE
+714 IIPQKFKILTD
-725 KARNNESLIS
+725 KARNNESLIA

-741 ELADLLNDLY
+741 ELAQLLNDLY

-761 LPAAQSPTD
+761 LPSDNSQTD
-770 NTDNTDSKE
+770 AKDSKE
-779 KSAESAKSAR
+779 KDNQK
-789 PKNGSEKE
+789 
-797 EKSVSSVKSV
+797 EKSVESVKSV
-807 GQKTG
+807 CV
-812 SEKEEKSVSSV
+812 SKS
-823 KSVGQKNTSEKE
+823 KNAND
-835 QKSVSSVKSARQK
+835 KSAES
-848 NTSEKEQ
+848 T
-855 KSSAGEPEAI
+855 AI

-929 NYWKVLIKKK
+929 NYRKVLIKKK

>member
-22 FKTGEIQAGQLKSNR
+22 FKAGEIQAGQLKSNR

-278 DFEASA
+278 DFEAPA

-292 SFSPL
+292 NF
-297 GEKEVKSEERRV
+297 
-309 KNSNPLGVPA
+309 PA
-319 DLQSDGKQGT
+319 LKAPTD
-329 SKNEIIDVEAFET
+329 FET

-461 LLDSD
+461 LLNSN

-519 KHEIDLQQGYIA
+519 KLEIDLQQGYIA

-553 ADYYEY
+553 ADYYDY
-559 VAKRGVNIVKD
+559 VAKRGVNIVKE

-575 KEVAPYSEKPDTF
+575 KEVAPYAEEPDTF

-623 EKRKEVEQ
+623 EKRKEVE
-631 LLENTPQGVP
+631 LLMGNIPQGVP
-641 ADLQSAG
+641 ADLQS
-648 KQAIS
+648 
-653 GGSKV
+653 
-658 PADLKSD
+658 D
-665 GKQGTSKIEKLLHD
+665 GKQETSKIEKLLHD

-700 DVYQG
+700 DVYNG

-714 IIPQKFKVLTE
+714 IIPQKFKVLTD
-725 KARNNESLIS
+725 KARNNESLI
-735 EKPLID
+735 EQKPLID

-761 LPAAQSPTD
+761 LPAVQSPTD
-770 NTDNTDSKE
+770 FTDNTDSKG
-779 KSAESAKSAR
+779 KSA
-789 PKNGSEKE
+789 
-797 EKSVSSVKSV
+797 
-807 GQKTG
+807 GQKNR
-812 SEKEEKSVSSV
+812 SEDEEKSVSSV
-823 KSVGQKNTSEKE
+823 KSVGQKNTSENE
-835 QKSVSSVKSARQK
+835 
-848 NTSEKEQ
+848 E
-855 KSSAGEPEAI
+855 KSSAGEPEAV

>member
-22 FKTGEIQAGQLKSNR
+22 FKAGEIQAGQLKSNR

-53 RLRCAGGLVTPEQLA
+53 RLRCAGGLVTPKQLA

-167 AIDTSVATANYS
+167 AIDASVATANYS

-278 DFEASA
+278 DFEAPD

-292 SFSPL
+292 DFSPL
-297 GEKEVKSEERRV
+297 SEKEVKSGLKEVKSEERRV
-309 KNSNPLGVPA
+309 NNSR
-319 DLQSDGKQGT
+319 DFFDS
-329 SKNEIIDVEAFET
+329 EAFET

-370 GNNSTDFF
+370 GNNSTGFF

-461 LLDSD
+461 LLNSN

-531 AKKIPAFVE
+531 AKKIPVFVE

-559 VAKRGVNIVKD
+559 VAKRGVDIVKN

-575 KEVAPYSEKPDTF
+575 KEIASYSEEPDTF

-623 EKRKEVEQ
+623 EKRKEVE
-631 LLENTPQGVP
+631 LLMGNTPQGVP
-641 ADLQSAG
+641 ADLQS
-648 KQAIS
+648 
-653 GGSKV
+653 
-658 PADLKSD
+658 D
-665 GKQGTSKIEKLLHD
+665 GKQETSKIEKLLHD

-688 LVTRGLDPRTDE
+688 LVTRGLDPRTDD
-700 DVYQG
+700 DVYNG

-714 IIPQKFKVLTE
+714 IIPQKFKVLTD
-725 KARNNESLIS
+725 KARNSESLIA

-761 LPAAQSPTD
+761 LPAVQSPTD
-770 NTDNTDSKE
+770 FTDSKE
-779 KSAESAKSAR
+779 KSVGQ
-789 PKNGSEKE
+789 KNRSEKE
-797 EKSVSSVKSV
+797 D
-807 GQKTG
+807 
-812 SEKEEKSVSSV
+812 KSVSSV
-823 KSVGQKNTSEKE
+823 KSVGQKNTNE
-835 QKSVSSVKSARQK
+835 
-848 NTSEKEQ
+848 NEQ

-929 NYWKVLIKKK
+929 NYWKVLIRKK

>member
-1 MYRIPST
+1 
-8 LNGDLDYTQSLIDQ
+8 
-22 FKTGEIQAGQLKSNR
+22 
-37 VPMGIYEQRK
+37 
-47 NQHYML
+47 
-53 RLRCAGGLVTPEQLA
+53 
-68 KIAFVGHQ
+68 
-76 LSTSHLHV
+76 
-84 TTRQEIQIHN
+84 
-94 VDIEDAIPALKKL
+94 
-107 EKVGISSAGGGGN
+107 
-120 TVRNMMVDDRS
+120 
-131 GLTADEEFDVYPYVE
+131 
-146 ELTSRLIA
+146 
-154 EKDSFTMP
+154 MP

-278 DFEASA
+278 DFEAPA

-292 SFSPL
+292 NFPPL
-297 GEKEVKSEERRV
+297 KA
-309 KNSNPLGVPA
+309 PT
-319 DLQSDGKQGT
+319 D
-329 SKNEIIDVEAFET
+329 FET

-461 LLDSD
+461 LLNSN

-553 ADYYEY
+553 ADYYDY
-559 VAKRGVNIVKD
+559 VAKRGVNIVKE

-575 KEVAPYSEKPDTF
+575 KEVAPYAEEPDTF

-623 EKRKEVEQ
+623 EKRKEVE
-631 LLENTPQGVP
+631 LLMGNTPQGVT
-641 ADLQSAG
+641 ADLQS
-648 KQAIS
+648 
-653 GGSKV
+653 
-658 PADLKSD
+658 D
-665 GKQGTSKIEKLLHD
+665 GKQETSKIEKLLHD
-679 IVFSENRML
+679 IIFSENRML

-700 DVYQG
+700 DVYNG

-714 IIPQKFKVLTE
+714 IIPQKFKVLTD
-725 KARNNESLIS
+725 KARNNESLIA

-751 QNMDDSLQFK
+751 QNMDDSLQYK
-761 LPAAQSPTD
+761 LPAVQSPTD
-770 NTDNTDSKE
+770 FTDNTDSKE
-779 KSAESAKSAR
+779 KSAGQKNRSEDEDKSVSSVKSVGQR
-789 PKNGSEKE
+789 NRSENE

-807 GQKTG
+807 GQK
-812 SEKEEKSVSSV
+812 S
-823 KSVGQKNTSEKE
+823 TSE
-835 QKSVSSVKSARQK
+835 
-848 NTSEKEQ
+848 NEQ

-888 LTPMQSGQ
+888 LTPMQSRQ

>member
-22 FKTGEIQAGQLKSNR
+22 FKAGEIQAGQLKSNR

-268 FEELKKDGSI
+268 FEELKKDDSI
-278 DFEASA
+278 DFEAPA

-292 SFSPL
+292 NFPPL
-297 GEKEVKSEERRV
+297 KA
-309 KNSNPLGVPA
+309 PT
-319 DLQSDGKQGT
+319 D
-329 SKNEIIDVEAFET
+329 FET

-446 GICLPKGAIDGIAKQ
+446 GICLPKGAINGIAKQ
-461 LLDSD
+461 LLNSN

-553 ADYYEY
+553 ADYYDY

-575 KEVAPYSEKPDTF
+575 KEVAPYSEEPDTF

-631 LLENTPQGVP
+631 LL
-641 ADLQSAG
+641 
-648 KQAIS
+648 
-653 GGSKV
+653 
-658 PADLKSD
+658 SD
-665 GKQGTSKIEKLLHD
+665 GKQNTGKIEKLLHD

-700 DVYQG
+700 DVYNG

-714 IIPQKFKVLTE
+714 IIPQKFKVLTD
-725 KARNNESLIS
+725 KARNSASLI
-735 EKPLID
+735 EQKPLID

-761 LPAAQSPTD
+761 LPA
-770 NTDNTDSKE
+770 E
-779 KSAESAKSAR
+779 KTQVEQVA
-789 PKNGSEKE
+789 E
-797 EKSVSSVKSV
+797 EKNA
-807 GQKTG
+807 
-812 SEKEEKSVSSV
+812 EEKAPAEQVSE
-823 KSVGQKNTSEKE
+823 EKAPAE
-835 QKSVSSVKSARQK
+835 KASAAEE
-848 NTSEKEQ
+848 TET
-855 KSSAGEPEAI
+855 I
-865 SPDVKKDFRGVMC
+865 VPDVKKDFRGVMC

>member
-22 FKTGEIQAGQLKSNR
+22 FKAGEIQAGQLKSNR

-278 DFEASA
+278 DFEAPA

-297 GEKEVKSEERRV
+297 SEKEVKSEERRV
-309 KNSNPLGVPA
+309 KNS
-319 DLQSDGKQGT
+319 SDFFD
-329 SKNEIIDVEAFET
+329 SEAFET

-409 YLTNIYAFFKK
+409 YLPNIYAFFKK

-461 LLDSD
+461 LLNSD

-553 ADYYEY
+553 ADYYDY
-559 VAKRGVNIVKD
+559 VAKRGVNIVKE

-575 KEVAPYSEKPDTF
+575 KEVAPYSEEPDTF

-623 EKRKEVEQ
+623 EKRKEVE
-631 LLENTPQGVP
+631 LLMGNIPQDVP
-641 ADLQSAG
+641 ADLQSDG
-648 KQAIS
+648 KQA
-653 GGSKV
+653 
-658 PADLKSD
+658 
-665 GKQGTSKIEKLLHD
+665 TSKIEKLLHD

-700 DVYQG
+700 DVYNG

-714 IIPQKFKVLTE
+714 IIPQKFKVLTD
-725 KARNNESLIS
+725 KARNNESLI
-735 EKPLID
+735 EQKPLID

-761 LPAAQSPTD
+761 LPAVQSPTD
-770 NTDNTDSKE
+770 FTDNTDSKE
-779 KSAESAKSAR
+779 KSAGQKNRSENEEESVSSVKSVGQ
-789 PKNGSEKE
+789 KNRSEKE
-797 EKSVSSVKSV
+797 DKSVSSVKSV
-807 GQKTG
+807 GQKSR
-812 SEKEEKSVSSV
+812 SE
-823 KSVGQKNTSEKE
+823 N
-835 QKSVSSVKSARQK
+835 
-848 NTSEKEQ
+848 EQ

-929 NYWKVLIKKK
+929 NYWKVLIRKK

>member
-22 FKTGEIQAGQLKSNR
+22 FKAGEIQAGQLKSNR

-167 AIDTSVATANYS
+167 AIDTSEATANYS

-268 FEELKKDGSI
+268 FEKLKKDGSI
-278 DFEASA
+278 DFEAPA

-292 SFSPL
+292 NF
-297 GEKEVKSEERRV
+297 
-309 KNSNPLGVPA
+309 PA
-319 DLQSDGKQGT
+319 LKAPTD
-329 SKNEIIDVEAFET
+329 FET

-461 LLDSD
+461 LLNSN

-553 ADYYEY
+553 ADYYDY
-559 VAKRGVNIVKD
+559 VAKRGVNIVKE

-575 KEVAPYSEKPDTF
+575 KEVAPYSEEPDTF

-623 EKRKEVEQ
+623 EKRKEVE
-631 LLENTPQGVP
+631 LLMGNTPQGVP
-641 ADLQSAG
+641 ADLQS
-648 KQAIS
+648 
-653 GGSKV
+653 
-658 PADLKSD
+658 D
-665 GKQGTSKIEKLLHD
+665 GKQETSKIEKLLHD

-700 DVYQG
+700 DVYNG

-714 IIPQKFKVLTE
+714 IIPQKFKVLTD
-725 KARNNESLIS
+725 KARNNESLI
-735 EKPLID
+735 EQKPLID

-761 LPAAQSPTD
+761 LPA
-770 NTDNTDSKE
+770 E
-779 KSAESAKSAR
+779 KTPVEQIA
-789 PKNGSEKE
+789 E
-797 EKSVSSVKSV
+797 EKAPA
-807 GQKTG
+807 
-812 SEKEEKSVSSV
+812 EKASAAEETETIV
-823 KSVGQKNTSEKE
+823 
-835 QKSVSSVKSARQK
+835 
-848 NTSEKEQ
+848 
-855 KSSAGEPEAI
+855 
-865 SPDVKKDFRGVMC
+865 PDVKKDFRGVMC

>member
-22 FKTGEIQAGQLKSNR
+22 FKAGEIQAGQLKSNR

-278 DFEASA
+278 DFEAPA

-297 GEKEVKSEERRV
+297 SEKEVKSEERRV
-309 KNSNPLGVPA
+309 KNS
-319 DLQSDGKQGT
+319 SDFFD
-329 SKNEIIDVEAFET
+329 SEAFET

-461 LLDSD
+461 LLNSD

-553 ADYYEY
+553 ADYYDY

-575 KEVAPYSEKPDTF
+575 KEIAPYSEVPDTF

-623 EKRKEVEQ
+623 EKRKEVE
-631 LLENTPQGVP
+631 LLMGNTPQGVP
-641 ADLQSAG
+641 ADLQSDG
-648 KQAIS
+648 KQA
-653 GGSKV
+653 
-658 PADLKSD
+658 
-665 GKQGTSKIEKLLHD
+665 TSKIEKLLHD

-688 LVTRGLDPRTDE
+688 LVTRGLDPRTDD
-700 DVYQG
+700 DVYNG

-714 IIPQKFKVLTE
+714 IIPQKFKVLTD
-725 KARNNESLIS
+725 KARNNESLIT

-741 ELADLLNDLY
+741 ELANLLNDLY

-761 LPAAQSPTD
+761 LPAVQSPTD
-770 NTDNTDSKE
+770 FTDNTDSKE
-779 KSAESAKSAR
+779 KSAGQKNRSEDEDKSVSSVKSVGQR
-789 PKNGSEKE
+789 NRSENE

-807 GQKTG
+807 GQK
-812 SEKEEKSVSSV
+812 S
-823 KSVGQKNTSEKE
+823 TSE
-835 QKSVSSVKSARQK
+835 
-848 NTSEKEQ
+848 NEQ

-888 LTPMQSGQ
+888 LTPMLSGQ

-923 STEKVE
+923 STKKVE

>member
-22 FKTGEIQAGQLKSNR
+22 FKAGEIQAGQLKSNR

-53 RLRCAGGLVTPEQLA
+53 RLRCAGGLVTPKQLA

-268 FEELKKDGSI
+268 FKELKKDGSI
-278 DFEASA
+278 DFEAPA

-292 SFSPL
+292 NFPPL
-297 GEKEVKSEERRV
+297 KA
-309 KNSNPLGVPA
+309 PT
-319 DLQSDGKQGT
+319 D
-329 SKNEIIDVEAFET
+329 FET

-461 LLDSD
+461 LLNSN

-553 ADYYEY
+553 ADYYDY
-559 VAKRGVNIVKD
+559 VAKRGVNIVKE

-575 KEVAPYSEKPDTF
+575 KEVAPYSEEPDTF

-623 EKRKEVEQ
+623 EKRKEVE
-631 LLENTPQGVP
+631 LLMGNTPQGVP
-641 ADLQSAG
+641 ADLQSDG
-648 KQAIS
+648 KQAI
-653 GGSKV
+653 
-658 PADLKSD
+658 
-665 GKQGTSKIEKLLHD
+665 SKIEKLLHD

-700 DVYQG
+700 DVYNG

-714 IIPQKFKVLTE
+714 IIPQKFKVLTD
-725 KARNNESLIS
+725 KARNNESLI
-735 EKPLID
+735 EQKPLID

-761 LPAAQSPTD
+761 LPA
-770 NTDNTDSKE
+770 E
-779 KSAESAKSAR
+779 KTPVEQVA
-789 PKNGSEKE
+789 E
-797 EKSVSSVKSV
+797 EKNA
-807 GQKTG
+807 
-812 SEKEEKSVSSV
+812 EEKAPAEQVSE
-823 KSVGQKNTSEKE
+823 EKAPAE
-835 QKSVSSVKSARQK
+835 KASAAEE
-848 NTSEKEQ
+848 TET
-855 KSSAGEPEAI
+855 I
-865 SPDVKKDFRGVMC
+865 VPDVKKDFRGVMC

>member
-8 LNGDLDYTQSLIDQ
+8 LKGDLDYTQSLIDQ
-22 FKTGEIQAGQLKSNR
+22 FKAGEIQAGQLKSNR

-94 VDIEDAIPALKKL
+94 VDIEDAVPALRKL
-107 EKVGISSAGGGGN
+107 EKIGISSAGGGGN

-131 GLTADEEFDVYPYVE
+131 GLTAEEEFDVYPYVE

-167 AIDTSVATANYS
+167 AIDTSVDTANYS
-179 YIADLGLQARIKDGQ
+179 YIADLGLQARIKDGK

-268 FEELKKDGSI
+268 FEALKKDPSI
-278 DFEASA
+278 DFVAPA

-297 GEKEVKSEERRV
+297 GEKEGNNASTYFDR
-309 KNSNPLGVPA
+309 
-319 DLQSDGKQGT
+319 
-329 SKNEIIDVEAFET
+329 EAFET
-342 WKRRYAHKQTNAEGL
+342 WKRRYAHKQTNTEGL

-409 YLTNIYAFFKK
+409 YLPDIYAFFKK
-420 LGVYQIDYPVVVTN
+420 LGVYQVDYPVVVTN

-446 GICLPKGAIDGIAKQ
+446 GICLPKGAIDAIAKQ
-461 LLDSD
+461 LLNSD
-466 LNLDAIPDF
+466 LNLDTIPDF

-507 YPAYTIW
+507 YPAYTVW

-540 DYLRDVIAEQANY
+540 DYLRDVIQEQANY
-553 ADYYEY
+553 ADYYDY
-559 VAKRGVNIVKD
+559 VAKRGAGFIKK

-575 KEVAPYSEKPDTF
+575 KEIAPFTEEPDTF
-588 FDFGDDEKFSLIKY
+588 YDFGDDEKFSLIKY

-623 EKRKEVEQ
+623 EKRKEVDQ
-631 LLENTPQGVP
+631 LLQDKTLKEST
-641 ADLQSAG
+641 SANQE
-648 KQAIS
+648 QAN
-653 GGSKV
+653 KV
-658 PADLKSD
+658 
-665 GKQGTSKIEKLLHD
+665 EKLLHD

-705 FEKEFIAAG
+705 FEKEFIGAG

-725 KARNNESLIS
+725 KARNNNSLIA

-741 ELADLLNDLY
+741 ELAQLLNDLY

-761 LPAAQSPTD
+761 LSSDSSQTD
-770 NTDNTDSKE
+770 AKDSKE
-779 KSAESAKSAR
+779 KDNQKEKSVKSVCVSESKNANDKSAVSAKSAR
-789 PKNGSEKE
+789 H
-797 EKSVSSVKSV
+797 
-807 GQKTG
+807 
-812 SEKEEKSVSSV
+812 
-823 KSVGQKNTSEKE
+823 KNTNE
-835 QKSVSSVKSARQK
+835 
-848 NTSEKEQ
+848 NEQ
-855 KSSAGEPEAI
+855 KSSAGEAESI

>member
-22 FKTGEIQAGQLKSNR
+22 FKAGEIQAGQLKSNR

-167 AIDTSVATANYS
+167 AIDTSEATANYS

-278 DFEASA
+278 DFKAPA

-292 SFSPL
+292 NFPPL
-297 GEKEVKSEERRV
+297 KA
-309 KNSNPLGVPA
+309 PT
-319 DLQSDGKQGT
+319 D
-329 SKNEIIDVEAFET
+329 FET

-461 LLDSD
+461 LLNSN

-553 ADYYEY
+553 ADYYDY
-559 VAKRGVNIVKD
+559 VAKRGVNIVKE

-575 KEVAPYSEKPDTF
+575 KEVAPYSEEPDTF

-623 EKRKEVEQ
+623 EKRKEVE
-631 LLENTPQGVP
+631 LLMGNIPQGVP
-641 ADLQSAG
+641 TDLQ
-648 KQAIS
+648 
-653 GGSKV
+653 
-658 PADLKSD
+658 SD
-665 GKQGTSKIEKLLHD
+665 GKQATSKIEKLLHD

-700 DVYQG
+700 DVYNG

-714 IIPQKFKVLTE
+714 IIPQKFKVLTD
-725 KARNNESLIS
+725 KARNNESLIA

-761 LPAAQSPTD
+761 LTA
-770 NTDNTDSKE
+770 E
-779 KSAESAKSAR
+779 KTPVEQVA
-789 PKNGSEKE
+789 E
-797 EKSVSSVKSV
+797 EKAA
-807 GQKTG
+807 
-812 SEKEEKSVSSV
+812 EEKAPAEQVSE
-823 KSVGQKNTSEKE
+823 EKAPAE
-835 QKSVSSVKSARQK
+835 KASAAEE
-848 NTSEKEQ
+848 TET
-855 KSSAGEPEAI
+855 I
-865 SPDVKKDFRGVMC
+865 VPDVKKDFRGVMC